1 MITKAAIILAILT
14 IAAIALFAGQ
24 AAWYSGYSIIVR
36 GAMAWISV
44 SVAASAVFVGW
55 RVVIGGMND

>member
-1 MITKAAIILAILT
+1 MTKAAIILAILT
-14 IAAIALFAGQ
+14 IAGIALFAGQ

-36 GAMAWISV
+36 GVMVWLCA

-55 RVVIGGMND
+55 RVVTVEDRQ